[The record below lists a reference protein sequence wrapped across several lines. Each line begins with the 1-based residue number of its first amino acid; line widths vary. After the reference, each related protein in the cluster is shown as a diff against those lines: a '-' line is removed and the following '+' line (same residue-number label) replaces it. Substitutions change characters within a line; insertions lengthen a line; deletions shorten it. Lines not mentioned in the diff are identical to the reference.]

1 MAMFLDL
8 SPKASYIW
16 TWLSHFWES
25 MRQKPMPPAVM
36 ENSIWMP
43 GPESWGQ
50 MIHVGTKIR
59 FSEMTDISVL
69 FLFLLARISQSRWKD
84 YHKYTHMN
92 ILDKDVFCKIYFKR
106 AWPGL
111 VPDLKAPFSTELPL
125 VNTVTMLKVREA
137 ILSFT
142 KRQLC
147 TGTCG
152 LVNKMQNGFP
162 VSLTPFSFQFP
173 AENNLPIT
181 DKSPSIGESP
191 NPPLGFHSLWLGEGI
206 PAASSTSTLHADP
219 HLAPISHHC
228 ITLPDDK
235 DHSERPEPVEGPGGN
250 RWAPRRTCVALR
262 LSWGQEGG
270 SARVRLKL
278 SRTRP
283 HSPIPFWWF

>member
-1 MAMFLDL
+1 MKGL
-8 SPKASYIW
+8 SQIHTYEYP
-16 TWLSHFWES
+16 
-25 MRQKPMPPAVM
+25 RQ
-36 ENSIWMP
+36 
-43 GPESWGQ
+43 
-50 MIHVGTKIR
+50 
-59 FSEMTDISVL
+59 
-69 FLFLLARISQSRWKD
+69 SQRREP
-84 YHKYTHMN
+84 
-92 ILDKDVFCKIYFKR
+92 DVFCKIYFKR